1 MKENK
6 RGSIEKWTKKFF
18 ILWNNTKIKNGFDKM
33 YKNRFAYVCIA
44 PKKLLHFNKNRETV
58 DRIKNVEYNYKWKYG
73 NCAAFY
79 TLFYNARFTS
89 ILSTLY
95 NSVRYYSFINHF
107 IIKIFMRGA
116 NSNDK
121 QKE

>member
-1 MKENK
+1 MPLGRVFLGNDRKASIFIFHAFTYEGKEINLTYTNK
-6 RGSIEKWTKKFF
+6 SW
-18 ILWNNTKIKNGFDKM
+18 
-33 YKNRFAYVCIA
+33 Y
-44 PKKLLHFNKNRETV
+44 
-58 DRIKNVEYNYKWKYG
+58 
-73 NCAAFY
+73 FY